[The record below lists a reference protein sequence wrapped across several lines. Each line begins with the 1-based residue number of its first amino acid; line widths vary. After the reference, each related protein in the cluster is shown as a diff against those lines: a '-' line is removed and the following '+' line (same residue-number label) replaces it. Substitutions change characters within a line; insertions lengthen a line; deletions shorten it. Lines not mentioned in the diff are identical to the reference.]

1 MSDQNL
7 PLFTPLTLTV
17 GTSTT
22 ITRAEWEDTLPSIT
36 SINQIVP
43 VVLSS
48 PNNAIPAG
56 LYVSQGGTMRF
67 VMDFVGVMNALHN
80 ASTVHV
86 YVNAA
91 ASVDSRYTVIYH
103 NGVITDIP
111 SVPATGIFATVSNQF
126 GTVRTV
132 NGVFPDNK
140 GEVNLTPTDIGAVA
154 SVNNILPDED
164 GNVVLTQYAEYAIS
178 LPMEPEADSTV
189 YFQHVAHNLLYKS
202 GTATV
207 KTPPTSAITFGV
219 TRNGFPIG
227 TVNFD
232 AGSTSGTIN
241 ITIDTIFSTNDTI
254 EITAPESLFGSSVY
268 SLLLTFQRM

>member
-7 PLFTPLTLTV
+7 PLFTPITLTV

-91 ASVDSRYTVIYH
+91 ASIDPRYTVIYH

-132 NGVFPDNK
+132 NGVFPDSK
-140 GEVNLTPTDIGAVA
+140 GDVNLTPTDIGAVA
-154 SVNNILPDED
+154 SVNNILPDGD
-164 GNVVLTQYAEYAIS
+164 GNVTLIQFANYSIS
-178 LPMEPEADSTV
+178 LPIEPEAGSTV
-189 YFQHVAHNLLYKS
+189 YFQQLTNDLQYLQGDAAVKVP
-202 GTATV
+202 ATD
-207 KTPPTSAITFGV
+207 AIVFNI
-219 TRNGFPIG
+219 TRNGAPIG
-227 TVNFD
+227 TVTFAANS
-232 AGSTSGTIN
+232 STGVIN
-241 ITIDTIFSTNDTI
+241 IPVDTLFSNNDII
-254 EITAPESLFGSSVY
+254 EIVAPEDLFGSAVF
-268 SLLLTFQRM
+268 SLVLTFKRV